1 MRPGE
6 VPRPQFESVFTWQEQ
21 SMTELSKFHNEP
33 METASR
39 ESIHEMQSRRL
50 RSIVGHVYESNAVY
64 RRLFDE
70 KGIRPEDIRTAE
82 DVVRLPLTSKDI
94 LRESYPLKMACVPRD
109 QIVEM
114 HMSSGSTGTPV
125 VMPYTRSDLDQWAE
139 CMARCYRMAGA
150 KPGDATQIT
159 PLFGL
164 FNGGFGMYHG
174 ARAAGLCVIPAGP
187 GNTARQIRLARDLK
201 TRVFTAVVSYGI
213 RLMEVLAEEKESLP
227 ELEIGI
233 FGAEVFSDSMKKKI
247 SSGLDIDVFDIYG
260 MTESGGVG
268 TLGMDCPAHDGIHV
282 WEDQYILEV
291 IDPKTGEPVDD
302 GEEGEL
308 VFTSL
313 TRQALPMIRFRT
325 ADLTHVI
332 SRDRCECGRTHVR
345 LAPITGRRDDMLIVK
360 GVNFFPKQIEQTLLG
375 IPGIDNNYQ
384 IIVEEIDGVNSV
396 RVNVEADPGVT
407 GYMVEKALKEALGFS
422 PKGDV
427 FPLGGL
433 PRQEGKAKRVFHNRI
448 K

>member
-1 MRPGE
+1 
-6 VPRPQFESVFTWQEQ
+6 
-21 SMTELSKFHNEP
+21 MTKNDNFHNKP
-33 METASR
+33 METASLKDIR
-39 ESIHEMQSRRL
+39 DMQSKRL
-50 RSIVGHVYESNAVY
+50 RAIVKHVYESNARY
-64 RRLFDE
+64 RRLFE
-70 KGIRPEDIRTAE
+70 QAGVMPEDIRTAE
-82 DVVRLPLTSKDI
+82 DIVKLPMTNKDI
-94 LRESYPLKMACVPRD
+94 MRESYPLGLSCVPR
-109 QIVEM
+109 QEVIEM

-125 VMPYTRSDLDQWAE
+125 VMPYTRADLDQWAE

-174 ARAAGLCVIPAGP
+174 ARAAGLFVIPAGP
-187 GNTARQIRLARDLK
+187 GNTARQIRLAKDLK
-201 TRVFTAVVSYGI
+201 TRVFTAVVSYGV
-213 RLMEVLAEEKESLP
+213 RLMEILEEQNETLP
-227 ELEIGI
+227 DLEIGI
-233 FGAEVFSDSMKKKI
+233 FGAEVFSESMKKKI
-247 SSGLDIDVFDIYG
+247 SEGLNIDVFDIYG

-282 WEDQYILEV
+282 WEDQYIIEI
-291 IDPKTGEPVDD
+291 IDPRTGEAVDD

-313 TRQALPMIRFRT
+313 TREALPMIRFRT
-325 ADLTHVI
+325 ADLTRVI
-332 SRDRCECGRTHVR
+332 SRDTCECGRTHLRV
-345 LAPITGRRDDMLIVK
+345 APITGRRDDMLIVK

-375 IPGIDNNYQ
+375 IPGIGNNYQ
-384 IIVEEIDGVNSV
+384 IIVEEVDGVNDV
-396 RVNVEADPGVT
+396 RVNVEAGPGVT

-433 PRQEGKAKRVFHNRI
+433 PRQEGKAKRVFHKKI
-448 K
+448 GE

>member
-1 MRPGE
+1 
-6 VPRPQFESVFTWQEQ
+6 
-21 SMTELSKFHNEP
+21 MTQKGNFHNES

-39 ESIHEMQSRRL
+39 ESIHELQSRRL
-50 RSIVGHVYESNAVY
+50 RAIVGHVYESNAIY

-82 DVVRLPLTSKDI
+82 DVVRLPFTGKDI

-150 KPGDATQIT
+150 KPGDPTQIT

-174 ARAAGLCVIPAGP
+174 ARAAGLFVIPAGP

-201 TRVFTAVVSYGI
+201 TRVFTGVVSYGI

-227 ELEIGI
+227 DLEIGI

-268 TLGMDCPAHDGIHV
+268 TLGMDCPAHDGIHI
-282 WEDQYILEV
+282 WEDQYILEI

-313 TRQALPMIRFRT
+313 TREALPMIRFRT

-332 SRDRCECGRTHVR
+332 SRDRCKCGRTHIR

-375 IPGIDNNYQ
+375 IPGIGNNYQ
-384 IIVEEIDGVNSV
+384 IIVEEEDGVNSV
-396 RVNVEADPGVT
+396 RVNVEAEPGVT

>member
-1 MRPGE
+1 
-6 VPRPQFESVFTWQEQ
+6 
-21 SMTELSKFHNEP
+21 MTELSKFHNEP

-82 DVVRLPLTSKDI
+82 DVVRLPFTGKDI

-150 KPGDATQIT
+150 KPGDPTQIT

-174 ARAAGLCVIPAGP
+174 ARAAGLFVIPAGP

-201 TRVFTAVVSYGI
+201 TRVFTGVVSYGI

-227 ELEIGI
+227 DLEIGI

-282 WEDQYILEV
+282 WEDQYILEI

-313 TRQALPMIRFRT
+313 TREALPMIRFRT

-332 SRDRCECGRTHVR
+332 SRDRCECGRTHIR

-375 IPGIDNNYQ
+375 IPGIGNNYQ
-384 IIVEEIDGVNSV
+384 IIVEEEDGVNSV
-396 RVNVEADPGVT
+396 RVNVEAEPGVT
-407 GYMVEKALKEALGFS
+407 GYLVEKALKEALGFS

>member
-1 MRPGE
+1 
-6 VPRPQFESVFTWQEQ
+6 
-21 SMTELSKFHNEP
+21 MTQKGNFHNES

-39 ESIHEMQSRRL
+39 ESIHELQSRRL
-50 RSIVGHVYESNAVY
+50 RAIVGHVYESNAIY

-82 DVVRLPLTSKDI
+82 DVVRLPFTGKDI
-94 LRESYPLKMACVPRD
+94 LRESYPLKMACVSRD

-139 CMARCYRMAGA
+139 CMARCYRMSGA

-174 ARAAGLCVIPAGP
+174 ARAAGLFVIPAGP

-201 TRVFTAVVSYGI
+201 TRVFTGVVSYGI

-375 IPGIDNNYQ
+375 IPGIGNNYQ